1 MNIFE
6 ILKNK
11 LFIKH
16 FFKVITPMLILLVLY
31 LFFVF
36 GIIIPTLE
44 KNLYNEKTETTK
56 RLAELLYS
64 DLVSRQAEID
74 QGLISMAE
82 HQKRVLSRYEKLR
95 FGKNNSDYFWILD
108 ERGYIIMH
116 PYVKSIVNVN
126 PDSVKGP
133 DGKQLRI
140 LLRKMQSVVIANGSG
155 IVEYYWQFND
165 NPNILTKKMSYVK
178 KFEPW
183 NWIIGAGVYI
193 DDIERDI
200 AHWRNKLILVG
211 LILVFITII
220 INLFISLKSVRS
232 KIEEELANK
241 DLKES
246 EETFRKIFEESSDA
260 IIIMDYDTFIDC
272 NQSALNMFHLS
283 NKSELI
289 GTQPEDFSPQYQVNQ
304 ILSSDMA
311 KSIYKEAA
319 EKGFCRFEW
328 IHKKSTG
335 ELFNADISMTQIYIK
350 NKSLFYVLLR
360 DITHIKTIQTELKES
375 EERTKTTLMSIADA
389 VISTD
394 IYGNVYQM
402 NYSAEKLIGLK
413 FDYIHK
419 YHIRD
424 LLKVKVSEI
433 DQYLFEK
440 YYLYKDTIN
449 YLMNHDQYFLYSE
462 DGNKYR
468 VIINV
473 STIMGENQTNQG
485 LVFVIKDVT
494 QEYTLQQDKE
504 ERDLLFKTIFDISP
518 FFIIIQKLEDMSYM
532 LVNKAFLESRD
543 LLENEVIGK
552 KPIDIG
558 IATDDEDRHN
568 FDILL
573 RNGSVDNVIKMS
585 KRNNRNRYVLF
596 SSRIINYKNQLCSF
610 TIANDITEIREL
622 QEQLT
627 HAQKMDAIG
636 QLAGGIAH
644 DFNNIIGGILGIV
657 ELMTM
662 KEYSFEDRQKNLQ
675 MILSSGKRAADLT
688 KKLLVFARKGKID
701 SSPVDVHKAINDAIA
716 LLDRTINK
724 KVLLEKD
731 LNASSSMIIGDYSQL
746 MNIFLNMGI
755 NADHAMPDGGKLTYH
770 TSEIILDE
778 EFCRNTYFDIKEGTY
793 IMIQI
798 KDTGQGIH
806 PDNIS
811 RIFEP
816 FFTTKEQ
823 GKGTGL
829 GLAAVYGTITQ
840 HHGAIFVESVLN
852 EGTVFNVYL
861 PLADVEESV
870 QDKKLKYITG
880 SGTILI
886 VDDEYI
892 IQVMAKAILEN
903 LGYSVLVASNG
914 LEALEVYQQYSQQI
928 KLVILDMVMP
938 EMNGKECFAKLKKI
952 DPQVKVILSSGFTQ
966 EEDLSDMKK
975 LGLNGFIRKPY
986 NTLDISHLI
995 NEVLS
1000 Q

>member
-1 MNIFE
+1 MNCFE

-16 FFKVITPMLILLVLY
+16 FFKVINPLLILLVLY

-36 GIIIPTLE
+36 GLIIPTLE
-44 KNLYNEKTETTK
+44 KNLYNEKIETTK

-64 DLVSRQAEID
+64 DLVSRQAEVD
-74 QGLISMAE
+74 QGLISE
-82 HQKRVLSRYEKLR
+82 EDHKKRVLNRYEKLR

-108 ERGYIIMH
+108 ERGYVIMH

-140 LLRKMQSVVIANGSG
+140 LLSRMQDVVKTNGSG
-155 IVEYYWQFND
+155 VVEYYWQFND

-193 DDIERDI
+193 DDIEKDTI
-200 AHWRNKLILVG
+200 QWRNRLVFLG
-211 LILVFITII
+211 SLLVFITIL
-220 INLFISLKSVRS
+220 INLVISLRSIRS
-232 KIEEELANK
+232 KIEEDLANK
-241 DLKES
+241 KLKES

-272 NQSALNMFHLS
+272 NQSALEMFILKT
-283 NKSELI
+283 KSQII
-289 GTQPEDFSPQYQVNQ
+289 GLQPEDLSPEYQNNH
-304 ILSSDMA
+304 ILSSELA

-319 EKGFCRFEW
+319 EKGFTRFEW
-328 IHKKSTG
+328 VHKKTTG
-335 ELFNADISMTQIYIK
+335 ELFIADISMTQIYIK
-350 NKSLFYVLLR
+350 NKALFYVLLR
-360 DITHIKTIQTELKES
+360 DITHIKTIQSELKES
-375 EERTKTTLMSIADA
+375 EERIKTTLMSIADA

-394 IYGNVYQM
+394 IYGNIYQM
-402 NYSAEKLIGLK
+402 NTSSEKLLGLQ
-413 FDYIHK
+413 FDPKQK
-419 YHIRD
+419 YHIREV
-424 LLKVKVSEI
+424 LKIKISES
-433 DQYLFEK
+433 DKYLFEK
-440 YYLYKDTIN
+440 YHLYKDSIN
-449 YLMNHDQYFLYSE
+449 ILMNHETFFLYSSS
-462 DGNKYR
+462 GKIYR
-468 VIINV
+468 VVINV
-473 STIMGENQTNQG
+473 NTIMGDNQTNQG
-485 LVFVIKDVT
+485 LVFVIKDIT
-494 QEYTLQQDKE
+494 QEYNLKQDKE

-518 FFIIIQKLEDMSYM
+518 FYIIIQKLSDTSYM
-532 LVNKAFLESRD
+532 LVNKAFLESRNKSED
-543 LLENEVIGK
+543 EMIGK
-552 KPIDIG
+552 KPIDFG
-558 IATDDEDRHN
+558 ISMDDEDRQN
-568 FDILL
+568 FDLL
-573 RNGSVDNVIKMS
+573 LKNGSVDNVIKVS
-585 KRNNRNRYVLF
+585 KYNGRNRYVLF
-596 SSRIINYKNQLCSF
+596 SSRIITFKNELCSF

-662 KEYSFEDRQKNLQ
+662 KEYSYEDRQRNLQ

-701 SSPVDVHKAINDAIA
+701 SSPVDVHKAINDATA

-724 KVLLEKD
+724 KVVLEKD
-731 LNASSSMIIGDYSQL
+731 LNASSSFIIGDYTQL

-755 NADHAMPDGGKLTYH
+755 NADHAMPDGGKLIYH
-770 TSEIILDE
+770 SSEIYLDE
-778 EFCRNTYFDIKEGTY
+778 DFCKNTFFDIKAGKY
-793 IMIQI
+793 ILIEI

-806 PDNIS
+806 PDNLN

-852 EGTVFNVYL
+852 KGTTFKVYL
-861 PLADVEESV
+861 PLADVKETLQE
-870 QDKKLKYITG
+870 KKMKYITG

-903 LGYSVLVASNG
+903 LGYTVLIASNG
-914 LEALEVYQQYSQQI
+914 LEAIDVYKQNSDQI

-938 EMNGKECFAKLKKI
+938 EMNGKECFAKLKKV
-952 DPQVKVILSSGFTQ
+952 DPMVKVILSSGFTQ
-966 EEDLSDMKK
+966 EEDLTDMKN

-986 NTLDISHLI
+986 NTSDISHLI
-995 NEVLS
+995 NEVLN